1 MLVGRGSGG
10 RGGRYGR
17 IMARRIA
24 TNDRI
29 GRDELLQFLTG
40 RHHGI
45 VITGRAD
52 GRPQAS
58 PVTCGV
64 DGQGRIVV
72 STYPE
77 RAKVHNLR
85 RDPRV
90 SVLVLSDDWDGPWVQ
105 VDGVAEVLDL
115 PEALEPLV
123 EYYRCIAGEHPD
135 WDEYR
140 AAMRAQG
147 KSLVRI
153 TIERWGPV
161 ATGGFPA
168 RLA

>member
-1 MLVGRGSGG
+1 
-10 RGGRYGR
+10 
-17 IMARRIA
+17 MARKIA
-24 TNDRI
+24 TNDRVD
-29 GRDELLQFLTG
+29 REALLAFLAE
-40 RHHGI
+40 RHHAI
-45 VITGRAD
+45 VMTTRAD

-58 PVTCGV
+58 PVSCGV
-64 DGQGRIVV
+64 DTEGRIVV

-77 RAKVHNLR
+77 RAKVRNLR
-85 RDPRV
+85 RDPRC
-90 SVLVLSDDWDGPWVQ
+90 SVLVLSDEWNDAWVQ
-105 VDGVAEVLDL
+105 VDGVGEVLDL

-135 WDEYR
+135 WGEYR
-140 AAMRAQG
+140 SAMLAQR
-147 KSLVRI
+147 KSLLRI